1 MWVKTVWIPNSIKSY
16 IIHTIHFVFFDL
28 ALKKWQ
34 KSSYYEHDIALIELD
49 EPFKDVTPICLKK
62 RNENGLKRIVKKE
75 KFIVAG
81 KLVSI

>member
-1 MWVKTVWIPNSIKSY
+1 MWVKIVWIPKWFHN

-28 ALKKWQ
+28 ALEKW
-34 KSSYYEHDIALIELD
+34 KLSSYYKNDIALIELD
-49 EPFKDVTPICLKK
+49 EPFKDVTPICLRK
-62 RNENGLKRIVKKE
+62 RKEQGLKKIVEKE